1 MANVVPI
8 KKPGANRL
16 GPVEVTSQA
25 TTPKRMV
32 ILLWSPA
39 GTGKT
44 TFAATA
50 PGDKLWMS
58 FGDQEHVAVAHRK
71 DVYVADLSGM
81 GYDDLFKHAQT
92 DNPFGLDAYLSEH
105 ENIETVVCDS
115 VTAIAFRALQK
126 AVAMKLGGSSKF
138 TPTME
143 APGLS
148 AYGGRNAIVL
158 EVLTGLL
165 RITAKHGVHLILTA
179 HEADPVLD
187 NEGTVQFITI
197 MLGGKLVN
205 NNTWRLSEIWY
216 MSQEGDKRMLAVR
229 PTRKRRPMKTRMF
242 SGKGAAEFELK
253 YDADAPDKGQMT
265 IKSFYEMWVDSG
277 EKVPV
282 PERRVK

>member
-1 MANVVPI
+1 MAVI
-8 KKPGANRL
+8 QMKKLPMML
-16 GPVEVTSQA
+16 GPVEVTRQA
-25 TTPKRMV
+25 DTPKRMV

-39 GTGKT
+39 GTGKST
-44 TFAATA
+44 LAATA
-50 PGDKLWMS
+50 PGDKLWLS
-58 FGDQEHVAVAHRK
+58 FGDQEHVSVAHRK
-71 DVYVADLSGM
+71 DVLVADFSGM
-81 GYDDLFKHAQT
+81 GYDELFKHGKN
-92 DNPFGLDAYLSEH
+92 DNPFGLDKLLSEN
-105 ENIETVVCDS
+105 EGIETVVCDS

-126 AVAMKLGGSSKF
+126 SVADGNGKSNKF

-165 RITAKHGVHLILTA
+165 RVTAKHGVHLIITA

-187 NEGTVQFITI
+187 EEGTVQFITI

-216 MSQEGDKRMLAVR
+216 MSEDNGKRFLAVR
-229 PTRKRRPMKTRMF
+229 PTRKRKPMKTRMF
-242 SGKGAAEFELK
+242 SGKGAPEFELK
-253 YDADAPDKGQMT
+253 YDADLPDKGQMT
-265 IKSFYEMWVDSG
+265 IASFYDQWVESG
-277 EKVPV
+277 EKLAV